1 MGSVKGNVLRRGR
14 MKGIVFLSA
23 LIGILFPLKALYA
36 KRKAKTD
43 PVDPETLKKASF
55 PNSSGH

>member
-1 MGSVKGNVLRRGR
+1 

-36 KRKAKTD
+36 RRMAKKD
-43 PVDPETLKKASF
+43 PVDPEALKKVNF